1 MEPEEKPRR
10 SMHYERVIEEYWAD
24 NWPKMVAAMKEKGTY
39 DEHLQ
44 SVARTVSNMIALAA
58 EKGLDHFQAEEF
70 AREIYQRPAGGFCG
84 SEQDQED
91 LDENGWYK

>member
-1 MEPEEKPRR
+1 MEPDEKPGR
-10 SMHYERVIEEYWAD
+10 SMHYERVIEEYWEE
-24 NWPKMVAAMKEKGTY
+24 NWPTMIAAMKEKGTY

-44 SVARTVSNMIALAA
+44 SVARTVSDMMASAA

-70 AREIYQRPAGGFCG
+70 AREIYQRPAGGYRG
-84 SEQDQED
+84 SEDED